1 MFFQRGQDQKNNP
14 ESYMDF
20 IFNVLREN
28 AWLYITATVMVMW
41 FFGWLFRD
49 SLQIENF
56 HEKYVFVTG
65 CDSGF
70 GHLLCKKLDRKGFRV
85 LAGCLT
91 EKGAD
96 DLKRATG
103 PYLKT
108 VLLDV
113 TSQESIQKT
122 MEWTKKEV
130 GDKGLWGL
138 VNNAGRSLPMGPS
151 EWMTVDDY
159 HSTLKVNMI
168 GVIAMTT
175 TFLPLIKKARGRIV
189 NVASVLGRV
198 AANGGGYCISKFAVE
213 AFSDCLRRDINHF
226 GISVCIIE
234 PGFFKTAVTSL
245 DPLERELHRLW
256 NQLSPEVKASYGD
269 QYLEKYIKV
278 QRLIMNAVCDSDLTK
293 VTSCMEHALTA
304 AYPRTRYSAGW
315 DAKFLWLPLSYMPA
329 CVVDIG
335 LKLVLPR
342 PSKSV

>member
-1 MFFQRGQDQKNNP
+1 
-14 ESYMDF
+14 MDMQF
-20 IFNVLREN
+20 VYDLLGEN
-28 AWLYITATVMVMW
+28 AWSYIGATFVVLWFIVWLY
-41 FFGWLFRD
+41 RD
-49 SLQIENF
+49 SLEIE
-56 HEKYVFVTG
+56 ELTDKYVFVTG

-70 GHLLCKKLDRKGFRV
+70 GNLLCKKLDRRGFHV

-113 TSQESIQKT
+113 ASQDSIEKA

-130 GDKGLWGL
+130 GDKGLWGI
-138 VNNAGRSLPMGPS
+138 VNNAGRALPMGPT
-151 EWMTVDDY
+151 EWMRVEDF
-159 HSTLKVNMI
+159 HSTLNVNMN
-168 GVIAMTT
+168 GTIAMTV

-189 NVASVLGRV
+189 NIASVLGRV
-198 AANGGGYCISKFAVE
+198 AANGGGYSISKFAVE
-213 AFSDCLRRDINHF
+213 CFSDCLRRDINYF
-226 GISVCIIE
+226 GINVCIIE

-256 NQLSPEVKASYGD
+256 NQLTPEVQASYGD
-269 QYLEKYIKV
+269 KYLDKYIKV
-278 QRLIMNAVCDSDLTK
+278 QRFIMNAVCDTDLSK
-293 VTSCMEHALTA
+293 VTGCMEHALTA
-304 AYPRTRYSAGW
+304 AYPRTRYSPGW
-315 DAKFLWLPLSYMPA
+315 DAKLLWIPLSYMPS

-335 LKLVLPR
+335 LRLVLPR

>member
-1 MFFQRGQDQKNNP
+1 
-14 ESYMDF
+14 MDTQF
-20 IFNVLREN
+20 VYDLLGEN
-28 AWLYITATVMVMW
+28 AWLYISATFIVLWIV
-41 FFGWLFRD
+41 GWLYRD
-49 SLQIENF
+49 SLEIEDFKN
-56 HEKYVFVTG
+56 KYVFVTG
-65 CDSGF
+65 CDTGF
-70 GHLLCKKLDRKGFRV
+70 GNLLCKKLDRKGFRV

-96 DLKRATG
+96 DLKRVAG

-113 TSQESIQKT
+113 TSQDSIEKA
-122 MEWTKKEV
+122 MEWTKQEV

-151 EWMTVDDY
+151 EWMKVEDF
-159 HSTLKVNMI
+159 HSTLKVNMN
-168 GVIAMTT
+168 GVIAMTM
-175 TFLPLIKKARGRIV
+175 TFLPLIKQARGRIV

-213 AFSDCLRRDINHF
+213 SFSDCLRRDIHYF
-226 GISVCIIE
+226 GIKVCIVE

-245 DPLERELHRLW
+245 EPIERELHRLW

-269 QYLEKYIKV
+269 KYLDKYIKT

-293 VTSCMEHALTA
+293 VTNCMEHALSA

-315 DAKFLWLPLSYMPA
+315 DAKLVWIPLSYMPSF
-329 CVVDIG
+329 VVDIA